1 MKTLLFL
8 SLIALLSACV
18 QSVDIE
24 GPAYQKKPVLVG
36 TLHPDSSLTV
46 QLSWSKPTSE
56 TATAAPIPDARV
68 IFSQDHISLGQANYL
83 TNGSYQLPIKPT
95 GNHVYGVS
103 VTLSN
108 GQTLYAEDYLPLW
121 PAGQITI
128 SDKKEDNVNANPDI
142 TIQLHKALVDS
153 SFLWMGLY
161 ATQYFSYG
169 YPKECIVNGQIKEGC
184 VKDIRKLLMSNSIT
198 TRSAVLDPFN
208 GFFDALINKNSNS
221 SPARV
226 RPDVFNANPGY
237 AITVAPLN
245 QGGSW
250 TPHPTNQVP
259 PGENILELFAVGP
272 AYDRYLKSAI
282 TAFQNRPTDF
292 EGDLFNPFAEP
303 TPVYSNVKNGL
314 GIFGARNG
322 RYIVLKL
329 NTSYELNQ

>member
-1 MKTLLFL
+1 MGF
-8 SLIALLSACV
+8 LSACV

-36 TLHPDSSLTV
+36 TLHPDSLLTV
-46 QLSWSKPTSE
+46 QLSWSKPTSG
-56 TATAAPIPDARV
+56 TDIAASITDARV
-68 IFSQDHISLGQANYL
+68 IFSQDHMALGQATHL
-83 TNGSYQLPIKPT
+83 TNGSYQLPIKPP
-95 GNHVYGVS
+95 GNHIYGVS

-121 PAGQITI
+121 PAGQIII
-128 SDKKEDNVNANPDI
+128 SDKKDDNVNANPDI
-142 TIQLHKALVDS
+142 TIQLHKGLVDS

-161 ATQYFSYG
+161 ATQYSSYG

-184 VKDIRKLLMSNSIT
+184 VEDIRKLLKSNYIT
-198 TRSAVLDPFN
+198 THSAVLDPFN

-221 SPARV
+221 SPARI
-226 RPDVFNANPGY
+226 RREVFNANPAY
-237 AITVAPLN
+237 VITVAPLN
-245 QGGSW
+245 RGEPW
-250 TPHPTNQVP
+250 TPELTSQVP

-272 AYDRYLKSAI
+272 AYDRYLKSAL

-314 GIFGARNG
+314 GLFGARNG

-329 NTSYELNQ
+329 NTSYELN